1 MLTVKSQPGAG
12 STFCVYLPS
21 AGDPDPVPQTP
32 PAGQPV
38 AAFRTTKTV
47 LMVEDEASVRHV
59 VQVMLERMGMNVI
72 AATDA
77 QDALRVMAM
86 HRGDIDFLLTDVI
99 MPGLNGRQ
107 LAEHVQAIRP
117 NIRTIYMS
125 GYTDDSVVQQVVLQ
139 ADAFY
144 IQKPFDAET
153 LGRTLRQALEAA
165 I

>member
-1 MLTVKSQPGAG
+1 
-12 STFCVYLPS
+12 
-21 AGDPDPVPQTP
+21 
-32 PAGQPV
+32 
-38 AAFRTTKTV
+38 
-47 LMVEDEASVRHV
+47 MVEDEASVRHV

-86 HRGDIDFLLTDVI
+86 HRGDINLLLTDVI